1 MQIALAGHD
10 VILRQDI
17 ETRGGHVFK
26 TVGDA
31 FAWPKRRRCIGKCWN
46 VPAART
52 RAPLFGPEP
61 ARKAGTRMRW
71 PKRNASRVRHCVS
84 WRLRSSST
92 ARRRAE
98 SETALHELIAKHETG
113 GDHQVAEVY
122 GAYGEA
128 AFAFDWLERAPAT
141 RWRAHGLEDKSS
153 FALATRRSPVDRLP
167 AQDGS

>member
-1 MQIALAGHD
+1 MAEAKREPSEALRLLALA
-10 VILRQDI
+10 II
-17 ETRGGHVFK
+17 EHT
-26 TVGDA
+26 
-31 FAWPKRRRCIGKCWN
+31 
-46 VPAART
+46 
-52 RAPLFGPEP
+52 
-61 ARKAGTRMRW
+61 AG
-71 PKRNASRVRHCVS
+71 
-84 WRLRSSST
+84 
-92 ARRRAE
+92 RRAE